1 MIHVFVGNLKNI
13 KNVVVNNMNNESKD
27 INLIIT
33 EILIRLTSIEKLLL
47 DKKIINEEEL
57 LNQVKILSESLVE
70 TIKKYTNN

>member
-1 MIHVFVGNLKNI
+1 
-13 KNVVVNNMNNESKD
+13 MNNESKD

>member
-1 MIHVFVGNLKNI
+1 
-13 KNVVVNNMNNESKD
+13 MNNESTD
-27 INLIIT
+27 INVIIT

-70 TIKKYTNN
+70 AIKKSTNN